1 LIESEC
7 FSKTLSSKEHSS
19 KSPCFGIY
27 GMNAELCVVFAGMVL
42 NIMKGLCGG
51 HFPSEGNITDTLVQ
65 QFSSKSVTHG
75 NHHK

>member
-1 LIESEC
+1 LIESGC
-7 FSKTLSSKEHSS
+7 FSETLFFKEHSS

-27 GMNAELCVVFAGMVL
+27 GMNAELYVVFAGMVL
-42 NIMKGLCGG
+42 NIMKWLCEG

-75 NHHK
+75 NCHK